1 MAEKKTYY
9 VSIGYCGSLVHT
21 AGNRKYGY
29 GIKGR
34 ANNVV
39 PIECTEDELVA
50 MATAVGKGLLA
61 DSCTISLT
69 EREAW
74 DAYCPPYKVLWD
86 CM

>member
-1 MAEKKTYY
+1 MEKKTYY
-9 VSIGYCGSLVHT
+9 VSICYCGALVT
-21 AGNRKYGY
+21 TPGNMKYGP

-39 PIECTEDELVA
+39 PITCTEDELET

-61 DSCTISLT
+61 DSCTIALT
-69 EREAW
+69 ESDAW
-74 DAYCPPYKVLWD
+74 NLYVRPYMVLWD